1 MMHFLRTY
9 QLKWTAL
16 VLILVAF
23 ILQGLPLLNQ
33 EIEEQRFA
41 QLMVKQFSH
50 IDLENDQHEELLHTL
65 QAIWSST
72 ENAEQWA
79 SKASEYLTNLHTTSS
94 KTTSTD
100 LYHDILTE
108 WNLFEQMGK
117 RQESALL
124 QEFRSSSNY
133 LNTVQKNSKELLSSA
148 VTTPLGSLGRVHQH
162 TKLYDSEDR
171 PTTAY
176 PNNTRNSIVIG
187 AP

>member
-1 MMHFLRTY
+1 MMHILRTY

-94 KTTSTD
+94 KAASTD

-148 VTTPLGSLGRVHQH
+148 VTAPLGSLGHVFQH
-162 TKLYDSEDR
+162 TRLYDSEDS
-171 PTTAY
+171 PKTSHL
-176 PNNTRNSIVIG
+176 NNTRNSIVIG